1 MVRLCFALLLLHK
14 EQDGIHMPRRFMD
27 DLEGEVADEEFHKG
41 ALGYD
46 ILAVYPDG
54 EDALL
59 LNICEYRAFGVAH
72 NVSRFI
78 RSERVGKVS

>member
-1 MVRLCFALLLLHK
+1 
-14 EQDGIHMPRRFMD
+14 MPRLLMD
-27 DLEGEVADEEFHKG
+27 NLEGEVADEEFHKR

-59 LNICEYRAFGVAH
+59 LNICEQSIFHDFVLICAF
-72 NVSRFI
+72 
-78 RSERVGKVS
+78 

>member
-14 EQDGIHMPRRFMD
+14 EQDRIHMPRLLMD
-27 DLEGEVADEEFHKG
+27 NLEGEVADEEFHKR

-59 LNICEYRAFGVAH
+59 LNICE
-72 NVSRFI
+72 
-78 RSERVGKVS
+78 